1 MTPIPSATDMIK
13 SCPGSFLRHFICFFS
28 PRLVAEIP
36 FSSGTRFWF
45 SFFMSR
51 IQLLDNLWYSILSHI
66 SQSYVQLFSVSFV
79 RFLHIWCWLRGLLSQ
94 SRLRLWIA
102 LGWIRTQH
110 ILRSH
115 RPLVSIFA
123 YCLLCFCIPAGF
135 LSSQTLQYRQSGNVR
150 PGLFSDA
157 AIIAD
162 GRFYRTHSN
171 TR

>member
-1 MTPIPSATDMIK
+1 MYSLQQAALMTPIPSATDMIK

-102 LGWIRTQH
+102 LGWIQKQRIYIALTLTSVLH
-110 ILRSH
+110 TANPCCAPGMH
-115 RPLVSIFA
+115 
-123 YCLLCFCIPAGF
+123 LCI
-135 LSSQTLQYRQSGNVR
+135 
-150 PGLFSDA
+150 
-157 AIIAD
+157 
-162 GRFYRTHSN
+162 
-171 TR
+171 